1 MARMRVLRTK
11 RRSFVNKR
19 KVYVQIQT
27 FNYKIF
33 TSYLWYK
40 CAIKYRGFSHRTNNK
55 NDL

>member
-40 CAIKYRGFSHRTNNK
+40 CAIKYRGFTHRTNNK

>member
-1 MARMRVLRTK
+1 MRVLRTK

-27 FNYKIF
+27 FIYKIF
-33 TSYLWYK
+33 TLYLWYK
-40 CAIKYRGFSHRTNNK
+40 CAIKYRGVTHITNNK